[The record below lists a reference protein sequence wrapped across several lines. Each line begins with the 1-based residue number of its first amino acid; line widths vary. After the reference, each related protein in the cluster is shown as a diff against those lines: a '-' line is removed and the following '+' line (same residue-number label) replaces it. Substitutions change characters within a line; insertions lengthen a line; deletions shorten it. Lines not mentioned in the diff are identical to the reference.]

1 MEPTFILLIAAILF
15 ILLIV
20 LIYNNLIRKKN
31 EIQNAFGSLDAQLKK
46 RYDLIPNL
54 VSTVKEYAAH
64 EKEILTKVTDL
75 RSQAISGDKLSSEK
89 KVKIDNEISG
99 NLRQL
104 MISVENYPDLKANV
118 NFIQLQ
124 RSLNEIESQIS
135 AARRTFN
142 ATVTD
147 YNNSIQ
153 VFPGNIIASAMS
165 LRAQEVFSIT
175 EKERENVKVDQL
187 FK

>member
-1 MEPTFILLIAAILF
+1 M
-15 ILLIV
+15 IV
-20 LIYNNLIRKKN
+20 LLYNNLIRKKN
-31 EIQNAFGSLDAQLKK
+31 EIQNAFGGIDVQLKK

-54 VSTVKEYAAH
+54 VSTVKEYAVH
-64 EKEILTKVTDL
+64 EKEILTKVTEL
-75 RSQAISGDKLSSEK
+75 RSQAISGKKLSSAE
-89 KVKIDNEISG
+89 KVKIDDEISG

-104 MISVENYPDLKANV
+104 MISVENYPDLKANT

-142 ATVTD
+142 STVTG

-153 VFPGNIIASAMS
+153 VFPGNIIASMMN
-165 LRAQEVFSIT
+165 LTTQEVFSIT

>member
-1 MEPTFILLIAAILF
+1 MEPIYILLVFVILF
-15 ILLIV
+15 IILIV

-31 EIQNAFGSLDAQLKK
+31 EIQNAFGSIDAQLKK

-64 EKEILTKVTDL
+64 ENEILTKVTEL
-75 RSQAISGDKLSSEK
+75 RSQALWGKQVSSEE

-104 MISVENYPDLKANV
+104 MISVENYPDLKANT
-118 NFIQLQ
+118 NFLQLQ

-142 ATVTD
+142 ASVTN

-153 VFPGNIIASAMS
+153 VFPGNIIASMMNLS
-165 LRAQEVFSIT
+165 TKEVFSIT
-175 EKERENVKVDQL
+175 ETERENVKVDQL